1 MPSHIL
7 IAAATHNEI
16 SNLMDLIEQP
26 SATLIGGR
34 NVISGC
40 MNNQPVRIIITGPA
54 LINNVQAL
62 TASIENSRPGMIIQT
77 GSAGAFKE
85 TGLDIGDI
93 GIATEEID
101 VHLGIETETGSYLKE
116 LPFPLAVHNGRNV
129 KHRYR
134 LDKDLA
140 GLACNCLEKEFRNQ
154 NIR

>member
-62 TASIENSRPGMIIQT
+62 TAAIENSRPGMIIQT

-93 GIATEEID
+93 SIATEEID
-101 VHLGIETETGSYLKE
+101 VHLGIETETGSSIL
-116 LPFPLAVHNGRNV
+116 
-129 KHRYR
+129 
-134 LDKDLA
+134 
-140 GLACNCLEKEFRNQ
+140 
-154 NIR
+154 